1 VCAYDFGDQG
11 VSPQQTKFAANP
23 GRVPTSLLLV
33 VGSLAEEDGAEI
45 AVAKAMD
52 SELAVVDGGKECS
65 VIG

>member
-1 VCAYDFGDQG
+1 VCADDFGDQS

-23 GRVPTSLLLV
+23 GRVASPLLFV

-45 AVAKAMD
+45 AVAEAMD
-52 SELAVVDGGKECS
+52 SELAVIDGGKQAS